1 MYIDN
6 TSISN
11 LYISGALVSSGS
23 LTYGNIYAQNIV
35 GNLQGT
41 ASYAN
46 TTLTSS
52 YISSSGVVG
61 IIPSASNST
70 NSGLLFST
78 INFATSS
85 TDTYVDLYRS
95 LGSKAKL
102 KVLGGYDPS
111 STDSFIVGFDI
122 SKTDVMPVYIYNP
135 TTISGVMWWQQR
147 QGDYTTTTQYNG
159 VALYSYDSAGTLNL
173 LLSSSN
179 NPNIWK
185 ATTNTW
191 ASQSF
196 DTPYTISTEGIYYVA
211 TLYNSQTQ
219 TTLPA
224 LGKMNPATGAQTAYT
239 RPFKATN
246 SAVLHGLTSGT
257 TATFP
262 TTIAMS
268 TLAVTSAV
276 RTYFILY

>member
-23 LTYGNIYAQNIV
+23 LIYGNTYAQNIV

-78 INFATSS
+78 INFTTSS
-85 TDTYVDLYRS
+85 TDTYVGLYRS
-95 LGSKAKL
+95 LGSKAQL

-111 STDSFIVGFDI
+111 STDSFIVGFD
-122 SKTDVMPVYIYNP
+122 SARPSVMPVYIYNP
-135 TTISGVMWWQQR
+135 ITISGVMWWQQR
-147 QGDYTTTTQYNG
+147 QGNYTTTTQYNG

-185 ATTNTW
+185 APTDTW

-196 DTPYTISTEGIYYVA
+196 DTPYTISTEGIYYIA
-211 TLYNSQTQ
+211 IIHNFQTS
-219 TTLPA
+219 TTSPS
-224 LGKMNPATGAQTAYT
+224 LGRMNPAVSAAATYL

-246 SAVLHGLTSGT
+246 SAVLHGATTS
-257 TATFP
+257 TATTFP

-268 TLAVTSAV
+268 TLGILAV
-276 RTYFILY
+276 RTYLILY